1 MAPVGQQVRFKIS
14 PYICPRFQNDTGSE
28 VWGFC
33 VFYRQVAGIGFLPCC
48 KWRSVSAHRSLT
60 RLIHFLLAFVCGE
73 VKGVC
78 HKFMTYFYSS
88 DYAELSDTFLLYGLR
103 TELKRKETCTASVAH
118 GEDRLS
124 SVRKFFSL
132 FTALAYGRIGQFP
145 FKIRA

>member
-60 RLIHFLLAFVCGE
+60 RLIHLLFKFRKYAPHALKGQKLLAQGIALGIMAISKAPCKGKSFVYCLVFEGFCPYYYICTWKC
-73 VKGVC
+73 VLRQNRVR
-78 HKFMTYFYSS
+78 YW
-88 DYAELSDTFLLYGLR
+88 LYLIDFCR
-103 TELKRKETCTASVAH
+103 N
-118 GEDRLS
+118 
-124 SVRKFFSL
+124 F
-132 FTALAYGRIGQFP
+132 
-145 FKIRA
+145 